1 MSEIK
6 QAKTLAS
13 LPVDS
18 ECEIIDVIESDLSY
32 IIGGYY
38 TKDED
43 EDKSYLVIT
52 ENELDKYLAEHYMLE
67 EINTNRRT
75 GKYIIMTDG
84 EGENA
89 TFIPFNQFID
99 ENKYEF
105 FYNLIKE
112 KSGKL

>member
-18 ECEIIDVIESDLSY
+18 ECEIIDVVESDSSY

-52 ENELDKYLAEHYMLE
+52 EKELDKYLSEFYSIE
-67 EINTNRRT
+67 EVNTNT
-75 GKYIIMTDG
+75 KNGKYLVMTDG

-89 TFIPFNQFID
+89 TFIPFKEFID
-99 ENKYEF
+99 ENKYDL

>member
-6 QAKTLAS
+6 QAKTLVS

-18 ECEIIDVIESDLSY
+18 ECEIIDVIESDSSY

-89 TFIPFNQFID
+89 TFIPFDQFID
-99 ENKYEF
+99 ENKYDL

>member
-1 MSEIK
+1 
-6 QAKTLAS
+6 
-13 LPVDS
+13 
-18 ECEIIDVIESDLSY
+18 
-32 IIGGYY
+32 
-38 TKDED
+38 
-43 EDKSYLVIT
+43 
-52 ENELDKYLAEHYMLE
+52 MLE

-89 TFIPFNQFID
+89 TFILLDQFID

-112 KSGKL
+112 KSGKF